1 MENIGKKVIAVGE
14 KRYIGYVLKP
24 CIDFKLL
31 KKTGYIV
38 VDEESEQEY
47 FVALENIKKID
58 DCLLIESASVLE
70 YVGDSGEFR
79 KKVLSNIGED
89 YGRVK
94 DYVFERRI
102 LKKIVTDKCEINA
115 RFICDHGEEI
125 LFISFTRKKKK
136 FPRAKKEDAVVT
148 IMEKKEVA
156 LPAVINLSQSYY
168 LGKIAFKTLL
178 GMNNELIVKEGGK
191 ITKQIFDKAKK
202 HNRLNE
208 LFFIIK

>member
-1 MENIGKKVIAVGE
+1 MENIAKKVIAVGE

-24 CIDFKLL
+24 CIDFKFL

-58 DCLLIESASVLE
+58 VCFLIESANVLE
-70 YVGDSGEFR
+70 YVGDNGENR

-94 DYVFERRI
+94 DYVFERRV

-115 RFICDHGEEI
+115 RFICDYGEEI

-136 FPRAKKEDAVVT
+136 FPRAKNEDAVVT

-156 LPAVINLSQSYY
+156 LPA
-168 LGKIAFKTLL
+168 
-178 GMNNELIVKEGGK
+178 
-191 ITKQIFDKAKK
+191 
-202 HNRLNE
+202 
-208 LFFIIK
+208 

>member
-1 MENIGKKVIAVGE
+1 MENIAKKVIAVGE

-24 CIDFKLL
+24 CIDFKFL

-58 DCLLIESASVLE
+58 DCLLIESANVLE

-94 DYVFERRI
+94 GYVFERRI

-115 RFICDHGEEI
+115 RFICDYGEEI
-125 LFISFTRKKKK
+125 LFISFARKKKK

-168 LGKIAFKTLL
+168 LGKVAFKTLL

>member
-1 MENIGKKVIAVGE
+1 MENIAKKVIAVNE
-14 KRYIGYVLKP
+14 KRCVGYVLKP
-24 CIDFKLL
+24 HIDFKLL

-58 DCLLIESASVLE
+58 DCLLIESVNVLE
-70 YVGDSGEFR
+70 YVGESGEFR
-79 KKVLSNIGED
+79 KKVLSTTGED
-89 YGRVK
+89 FGRVK
-94 DYVFERRI
+94 DYVFERRV

-115 RFICDHGEEI
+115 RFVSDFGEEI
-125 LFISFTRKKKK
+125 LFVSFARKKKK
-136 FPRAKKEDAVVT
+136 FPRAKKEDAVVK

-156 LPAVINLSQSYY
+156 LPAVINLSQNYY
-168 LGKIAFKTLL
+168 LGKVAFKALL

>member
-1 MENIGKKVIAVGE
+1 MENIAKKVIAVGE

-24 CIDFKLL
+24 CIDFKFL

-58 DCLLIESASVLE
+58 DCLLIESANVLE
-70 YVGDSGEFR
+70 YVGDNGEFR

-94 DYVFERRI
+94 DYVFERRV

-115 RFICDHGEEI
+115 RFICDYGEEI

-136 FPRAKKEDAVVT
+136 FPRAKNEDAVVT

-168 LGKIAFKTLL
+168 LGKVAFKTLL